1 MSRVLPVLSLMFI
14 TMDRA
19 RCLYALLIEA
29 VIDYGSVVMVTMM
42 SVRHV
47 NSCTVLPYGAL
58 VTQIVQHARVAIEGM
73 VELVPERGP
82 IIARYLNASNA
93 HLRDAAPALRPRRR
107 RTAKADGASSSAS
120 QEEWLDRIEAML

>member
-1 MSRVLPVLSLMFI
+1 
-14 TMDRA
+14 
-19 RCLYALLIEA
+19 
-29 VIDYGSVVMVTMM
+29 M

-58 VTQIVQHARVAIEGM
+58 TRIVQHARVAIDGM
-73 VELVPERGP
+73 VELVPKRGP

-107 RTAKADGASSSAS
+107 RTTKVDGASSSAS
-120 QEEWLDRIEAML
+120 QEERLDRIEAML